1 MENIYVN
8 TEISDDDETTSSSSS
23 SDDDDS
29 NETVIMSNEFMNYT
43 RVNDYEKNRNSL
55 FTKDLETVDIL
66 IENTGVFTSQ
76 KFYFSGTSPSLSY
89 KNVIDCSLI
98 KGFLKTSSN
107 DNDILKIK
115 VNNIP
120 YRACV
125 SNKDGKNIIDIIP
138 LSNGVASTAGTTIL
152 DHNYFFPIEL
162 DNIELELAFLSG
174 TPTIEFFSFIFRL
187 KMVKNL
193 NLLK

>member
-8 TEISDDDETTSSSSS
+8 VETSSDDTASSS
-23 SDDDDS
+23 SDDDS
-29 NETVIMSNEFMNYT
+29 NETIIMSDEFMNYT
-43 RVNDYEKNRNSL
+43 TVNDYEKNRNSL

-66 IENTGVFTSQ
+66 VEHTGSFTSQ

-89 KNVIDCSLI
+89 KNVIDVSLI
-98 KGFLKTSSN
+98 KGFLKTSST

-138 LSNGVASTAGTTIL
+138 LSNGVASTAGTTML
-152 DHNYFFPIEL
+152 DHNYFFPVEL
-162 DNIELELAFLSG
+162 DNIELELSFLSG
-174 TPTIEFFSFIFRL
+174 APTIEFFSFIFRL

>member
-8 TEISDDDETTSSSSS
+8 VETSSDDTASSS
-23 SDDDDS
+23 SDDDS
-29 NETVIMSNEFMNYT
+29 NETIIMSDEFMNYT
-43 RVNDYEKNRNSL
+43 TVNDYEKNRNSL

-66 IENTGVFTSQ
+66 VEHTGSFTSQ

-89 KNVIDCSLI
+89 KNVIDVSLI
-98 KGFLKTSSN
+98 KGFLKTSST

-138 LSNGVASTAGTTIL
+138 LSNGVASTAGTTML

-162 DNIELELAFLSG
+162 DNIDLELSFLSG
-174 TPTIEFFSFIFRL
+174 TPTIDFFSFIFRL